1 MRGCGRRCWTGGSRG
16 TGRRGSRTIRR
27 TSPRCGPRTPPST
40 AGRTRSRSSAG
51 TRSWHAWLEVAD
63 APGETRF
70 EYEVLGFGDG
80 VGFVRGWTTYQTEPP
95 GEFSNL
101 WVIRL
106 DRDGRAHEFTEW
118 WMEKP

>member
-1 MRGCGRRCWTGGSRG
+1 MTRIREKDLDRWVAKYRKAWESNDPGHIAALWTEDAVWYRRPDDEPVVGRDA
-16 TGRRGSRTIRR
+16 IV
-27 TSPRCGPRTPPST
+27 
-40 AGRTRSRSSAG
+40 A
-51 TRSWHAWLEVAD
+51 AWLEVAD

-80 VGFVRGWTTYQTEPP
+80 VGFVRGWTTYQTRPP
-95 GEFSNL
+95 SEFSNL

-106 DRDGRAHEFTEW
+106 ARDRAHEFTEW